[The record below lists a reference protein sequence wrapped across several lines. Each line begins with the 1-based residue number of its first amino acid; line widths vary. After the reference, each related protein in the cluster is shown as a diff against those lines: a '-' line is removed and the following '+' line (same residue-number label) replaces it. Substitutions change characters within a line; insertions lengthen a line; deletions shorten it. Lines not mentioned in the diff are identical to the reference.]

1 MKRTL
6 CLMMLLTLAGR
17 VESQSPRKTVAVL
30 DFQASAGISTGEA
43 STLTNRFRAILVQT
57 KAFEVVEREKMNEI
71 LKEQDFTLTDQCN
84 TSECAVQVGQLLGV
98 EAMIAGDIGKIG
110 KTFTIDIRLIDV
122 TSAKILQSRT
132 EDYQGEI
139 DGLLG
144 VMRQIGGSFA
154 GVKDVELVP
163 QIKSNVGDIYITSN
177 PEAADIYLDGEKTEW
192 KTPYLAE
199 GLAAGVHKV
208 EARLGDLVAEEI
220 VDLAEGGIENLYLK
234 LAPINVPVKITSE
247 PTGALLYVDGEK
259 RGQTPVVINLP
270 VGKHLVKIEKNGF
283 ESFSKELV
291 VSKEDGS
298 TKLEA
303 VLKKLFRL
311 TVTSPQSKS
320 KVFVDDILV
329 GRTPLEQELAAGKH
343 IVRVEAENE
352 KFAPFS
358 RAVNLEKDA
367 TIEAVFQLRQG
378 SAEKAEGHANRKLW
392 YILGGAAAVGG
403 GVAILVLSGGGG
415 GKSNG
420 IGLPDLPPDGN

>member
-1 MKRTL
+1 
-6 CLMMLLTLAGR
+6 MMLLILAGR

-234 LAPINVPVKITSE
+234 LAPINVPVKLTSE

-270 VGKHLVKIEKNGF
+270 VGKHIVKIEKNGF

-378 SAEKAEGHANRKLW
+378 SAEKAEGPANRKLW

>member
-1 MKRTL
+1 
-6 CLMMLLTLAGR
+6 MMLLTLAGR